1 MACNNERSEFDNG
14 GGCGIPR
21 ETFGESFRVFQLG
34 PIDGV
39 NFIPRAMRWN
49 DVDVVERARPS
60 SLSLTL
66 ASPDYGRADLIIAIS
81 WPAVRDRCYHKLS
94 EYSPL

>member
-1 MACNNERSEFDNG
+1 MACNNERPELDNG
-14 GGCGIPR
+14 ACGIPR
-21 ETFGESFRVFQLG
+21 ETSGESFGAFQLG

-39 NFIPRAMRWN
+39 NFVPRAMWN

-66 ASPDYGRADLIIAIS
+66 APPDYRRADLIIAIS